1 MPIKPIAIASVASFV
16 CAFAAA
22 SWVNQLDLRTAEVPG
37 DAVDSFD
44 QDLPVEQRIAALEQA
59 VSDERQARQLL
70 QEEVFYLTSEL
81 EILADL
87 RIPPRADESP
97 VESQGDESRDSRR
110 EEIRRRNSREG
121 RVERL
126 VAAGF
131 LPSQADWILQREQ
144 ELQMEALQERFDAER
159 SGEPIDWMANRN
171 QSGDALRE
179 ELGEADYERYL
190 DANNRSTNVS
200 VSSVIE
206 SSPAQVAG
214 LQPGDEIFRYD
225 GQRVFSMTDLTR
237 QTMVGEPGQNVVV
250 DVMRNGNL
258 VQVVMPRGP
267 VLTEIRNVV
276 FEYRAEEQS
285 APTCFAPPG
294 TEDGLGWLID
304 SPRCRMRAGDN
315 KNDNR
320 YSGGQKTPLHNSKQL
335 HRDEPFARRGL
346 NRDRSAR
353 QSRTGGLDDRLVWPS
368 RCHGRPL
375 SPNAQGNIRFRR
387 RIRFNGGPGG
397 IWSRPRHADA
407 ADRS

>member
-1 MPIKPIAIASVASFV
+1 MKTIVIVIVFTAG
-16 CAFAAA
+16 CAFAVAG
-22 SWVNQLDLRTAEVPG
+22 WYFLTPYGGEVLTP
-37 DAVDSFD
+37 ADSPSGFD
-44 QDLPVEQRIAALEQA
+44 NTQSVETRISALEQA

-87 RIPPRADESP
+87 QIPPRADASP
-97 VESQGDESRDSRR
+97 VESQGDESGDSRR
-110 EEIRRRNSREG
+110 EAIRRRNSREG

-159 SGEPIDWMANRN
+159 SGEPIDWVANRN

-190 DANNRSTNVS
+190 EANNRSTNVS

-237 QTMVGEPGQNVVV
+237 QTMVGEPGQNVAV

-267 VLTEIRNVV
+267 VGI
-276 FEYRAEEQS
+276 
-285 APTCFAPPG
+285 
-294 TEDGLGWLID
+294 
-304 SPRCRMRAGDN
+304 
-315 KNDNR
+315 
-320 YSGGQKTPLHNSKQL
+320 
-335 HRDEPFARRGL
+335 
-346 NRDRSAR
+346 
-353 QSRTGGLDDRLVWPS
+353 TGG
-368 RCHGRPL
+368 
-375 SPNAQGNIRFRR
+375 RR
-387 RIRFNGGPGG
+387 RY
-397 IWSRPRHADA
+397 
-407 ADRS
+407 

>member
-1 MPIKPIAIASVASFV
+1 MKTIVIVIVFTV
-16 CAFAAA
+16 GCAFAVAG
-22 SWVNQLDLRTAEVPG
+22 WYFLTPYGGEVLTP
-37 DAVDSFD
+37 ADSPSGFD
-44 QDLPVEQRIAALEQA
+44 NTQSVETRIAALEQA

-87 RIPPRADESP
+87 RIPPRADASP
-97 VESQGDESRDSRR
+97 VESQGDESGDSRR
-110 EEIRRRNSREG
+110 EAIRRRNSREG

-144 ELQMEALQERFDAER
+144 ELQMQSLQERFDAER
-159 SGEPIDWMANRN
+159 SGEPIDWVANRN

-190 DANNRSTNVS
+190 EANNRSTNVS

-206 SSPAQVAG
+206 SSPAQIAG

-237 QTMVGEPGQNVVV
+237 QTMVGEPGQNVAV

-267 VLTEIRNVV
+267 VGI
-276 FEYRAEEQS
+276 
-285 APTCFAPPG
+285 
-294 TEDGLGWLID
+294 
-304 SPRCRMRAGDN
+304 
-315 KNDNR
+315 
-320 YSGGQKTPLHNSKQL
+320 
-335 HRDEPFARRGL
+335 
-346 NRDRSAR
+346 
-353 QSRTGGLDDRLVWPS
+353 TGG
-368 RCHGRPL
+368 
-375 SPNAQGNIRFRR
+375 RR
-387 RIRFNGGPGG
+387 RY
-397 IWSRPRHADA
+397 
-407 ADRS
+407 

>member
-1 MPIKPIAIASVASFV
+1 MKTIVIVIVFTAG
-16 CAFAAA
+16 CAFAVAG
-22 SWVNQLDLRTAEVPG
+22 WYFLTPYGGEVLTP
-37 DAVDSFD
+37 ADSPSGFD
-44 QDLPVEQRIAALEQA
+44 NTQSVETRIAALEQA

-87 RIPPRADESP
+87 QIPPRADASP
-97 VESQGDESRDSRR
+97 VESQGDESGDSRR
-110 EEIRRRNSREG
+110 EAIRRRNSREG

-144 ELQMEALQERFDAER
+144 ELQMQSLQERFDAER
-159 SGEPIDWMANRN
+159 SGEPIDWVANRN

-190 DANNRSTNVS
+190 EANNRSTNVS

-237 QTMVGEPGQNVVV
+237 QTMVGEPGQNVAV

-267 VLTEIRNVV
+267 VGI
-276 FEYRAEEQS
+276 
-285 APTCFAPPG
+285 
-294 TEDGLGWLID
+294 
-304 SPRCRMRAGDN
+304 
-315 KNDNR
+315 
-320 YSGGQKTPLHNSKQL
+320 
-335 HRDEPFARRGL
+335 
-346 NRDRSAR
+346 
-353 QSRTGGLDDRLVWPS
+353 TGG
-368 RCHGRPL
+368 
-375 SPNAQGNIRFRR
+375 RR
-387 RIRFNGGPGG
+387 RY
-397 IWSRPRHADA
+397 
-407 ADRS
+407 